1 VSGVLRPREGVLVQ
15 EAHGQTVLLR
25 MEDGAYF
32 TLEDVGAEV
41 WRLCDGRHDVE
52 AIVDKLCE
60 LFDAPRDVISADVR
74 AFVDDMVGERL
85 LDVGD

>member
-1 VSGVLRPREGVLVQ
+1 MSGVLRPREGVLVQ

-32 TLEDVGAEV
+32 TLEEVGAEV
-41 WRLCDGRHDVE
+41 WRLCDGERDLD
-52 AIVDKLCE
+52 AIVAAVCE
-60 LFDAPRDVISADVR
+60 LFDAPAEVIRADVR

-85 LDVGD
+85 LDVD